1 MRTNEKEGCVDN
13 LKFEQS
19 EMTNFI
25 ELQSGLTVGLLSRA
39 DMGKM
44 DTESPLPSN
53 KNYIHLNHFIQGHF
67 SARVKDKSLN
77 CNSGYI
83 NMGFS
88 DGEVFHV
95 QDSND
100 FCNLEIMVRPEVLYS
115 LAGEELAEIDFDKD
129 MEFFIRQGRSSQQM
143 SSAVTRVIALL
154 KQQDKHPLLLHSAI
168 LEYLYWHLHALKTSH
183 SKEFL
188 STREKRQLSI
198 AKDCLLSDLSSA
210 PTIAELAKTVG
221 VNQCKLKRGF
231 KELFGTS
238 VYACFQEERMK
249 RAMELLKNNNVTE
262 TAVAL
267 GYSNFSHFSTAF
279 RKQYSV
285 LPKDARREL
294 MYDFKFSQH
303 ELGVTS

>member
-13 LKFEQS
+13 LNFEQS
-19 EMTNFI
+19 EMMNFI
-25 ELQSGLTVGLLSRA
+25 ELQSGLTVGLFSRA
-39 DMGKM
+39 DMEKM

-53 KNYIHLNHFIQGHF
+53 KDYIHLNYFIEGHF
-67 SARVKDKSLN
+67 NARVKNKTLN
-77 CNSGYI
+77 CTRGYI
-83 NMGFS
+83 NMGFT

-95 QDSND
+95 QDSAD

-129 MEFFIRQGRSSQQM
+129 MAFFIRQGRSSQQM
-143 SSAVTRVIALL
+143 SSVVTRVIALL
-154 KQQDKHPLLLHSAI
+154 KQQVKHPLLLHSAI

-188 STREKRQLSI
+188 STREKRQISI

-249 RAMELLKNNNVTE
+249 RAMVLLKNNNVTE
-262 TAVAL
+262 TAAAL

-294 MYDFKFSQH
+294 MYDIKFSQH